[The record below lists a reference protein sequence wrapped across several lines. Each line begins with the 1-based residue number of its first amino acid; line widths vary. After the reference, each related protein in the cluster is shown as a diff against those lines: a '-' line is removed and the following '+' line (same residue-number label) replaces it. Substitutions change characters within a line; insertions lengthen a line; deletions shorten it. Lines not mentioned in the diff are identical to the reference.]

1 MLNELLLARRTQ
13 SGTSKFNIGLRAK
26 VLLLGVTGVLMV
38 GVIYLAGRQIEDRSR
53 AVADRFTQL
62 ESQTARLSE
71 SLLQGRE
78 IATGFLQKPTD
89 KKVAAHDET
98 MRAATAYLTTVEEI
112 AGALAEDDPLRKAL
126 SFRPVINSYATRFSN
141 VVAAQ
146 KLVGFN
152 ENDGL
157 QGKLRA
163 AVHSVESK
171 LKTFDRPRLAV
182 LMLMMRRHEKDFMLR
197 GEEKYGDELTKRVAE
212 FLPELAKSDLPD
224 DAKADIRKLIDSYK
238 SSFLAFMAGQS
249 TLNEE
254 AEDLAQIYDRLRPNL
269 ETVRNAAGKRLD
281 AVKDEL
287 LAVQRYV
294 VWSIGITIVVMIATA
309 FWFGRRLTAPLTR
322 MVRAMEHLADGDLD
336 RPIER
341 IDRRDEIGKISSSLS
356 VFHNKLLENRQM
368 SEAREQA
375 KRDAEVQRKQGML
388 EIADRFEAAVG
399 NIVTAVTAASSEIEL
414 AANGLANTAEETNTL
429 STTVAAASGQSSAS
443 VQSVAAACQEM
454 VTSVGEVGRRV
465 AKSHE
470 VALAAVAQANRT
482 NSQIDALSQT
492 ADRIDE
498 VVRMIS
504 AVAGQTNLL
513 ALNATIEA
521 ARAGEAGRGFAVVAS
536 EVKALASQ
544 TAKATEEIGHQV
556 TQIQLATRQ
565 SVDSIKEIG
574 GTIESMADIASSI
587 AAAVEHQGAAAEA
600 MARDVQQAAQGATEV
615 STSVENVRRGASETG
630 AAAGQVHG
638 AALALLDESK
648 RLGSEVEQF
657 LATVRAA

>member
-1 MLNELLLARRTQ
+1 MRRLQ
-13 SGTSKFNIGLRAK
+13 SRTSKFHFGLRTQ

-38 GVIYLAGRQIEDRSR
+38 GVIYLAGRQIEDQSR

-62 ESQTARLSE
+62 ESRTARLSE
-71 SLLQGRE
+71 GLLQGRE

-98 MRAATAYLTTVEEI
+98 LKAATVHLAAVEEL
-112 AGALAEDDPLRKAL
+112 AGELPEDDPLRKAL
-126 SFRPVINSYATRFSN
+126 SFRPVISSYATRFSN

-171 LKTFDRPRLAV
+171 LKTFDQPRLAV

-197 GEEKYGDELTKRVAE
+197 GDEKYGDELVKRVGE

-224 DAKADIRKLIDSYK
+224 DAKVEIRRLIDSYK
-238 SSFLAFMAGQS
+238 SSFLAFSAGQS

-269 ETVRNAAGKRLD
+269 EAVRNAAGKRLD
-281 AVKDEL
+281 AVRDEVL
-287 LAVQRYV
+287 VVQRYV
-294 VWSIGITIVVMIATA
+294 VLSIGTTIGVMIATA

-336 RPIER
+336 RTIER
-341 IDRRDEIGKISSSLS
+341 IDRSDEIGKISSSLA
-356 VFHNKLLENRQM
+356 VFQHKLLENRQLA
-368 SEAREQA
+368 EAREQA
-375 KRDAEVQRKQGML
+375 KRDAEIQRRQGML

-399 NIVTAVTAASSEIEL
+399 NIVNAVTAASSEIEL
-414 AANGLANTAEETNTL
+414 AANGLTSTAEGTNAL
-429 STTVAAASGQSSAS
+429 SATVAAASGQSSAS
-443 VQSVAAACQEM
+443 VQSAAAACRDM
-454 VTSVGEVGRRV
+454 VTLVGDVGRRV
-465 AKSHE
+465 SQSYE
-470 VALAAVAQANRT
+470 VARAAVEQANRT

-492 ADRIDE
+492 ANRIDE

-504 AVAGQTNLL
+504 DVASQTNLL

-536 EVKALASQ
+536 EVKALAGQ
-544 TAKATEEIGHQV
+544 TAKATDEIGRQV
-556 TQIQLATRQ
+556 TQIQIATRE
-565 SVDSIKEIG
+565 SVGAIKEIG
-574 GTIESMADIASSI
+574 GTIESMAHIASSI
-587 AAAVEHQGAAAEA
+587 AAAVEQQGAAAEA
-600 MARDVQQAAQGATEV
+600 IARDVQQAAQGASEV
-615 STSVENVRRGASETG
+615 STSVENVRRGASDTG

>member
-1 MLNELLLARRTQ
+1 MLSRLRLAGRFQLRLPKFHLGLRTQ
-13 SGTSKFNIGLRAK
+13 

-53 AVADRFTQL
+53 EIADRFAKL
-62 ESQTARLSE
+62 ESETARLSE

-98 MRAATAYLTTVEEI
+98 LRAATAHLTTVEEI
-112 AGALAEDDPLRKAL
+112 AGALPEDDPLRKAL
-126 SFRPVINSYATRFSN
+126 SFRPVISSYATRFSN

-163 AVHSVESK
+163 AVHSVETK
-171 LKTFDRPRLAV
+171 LKTFDQPRLAV

-197 GEEKYGDELTKRVAE
+197 GDEKYGDELVKRVGE
-212 FLPELAKSDLPD
+212 FLPELAKADLPD
-224 DAKADIRKLIDSYK
+224 DAKAEIRKLIDSYK
-238 SSFLAFMAGQS
+238 SSFLAFSAGQS

-269 ETVRNAAGKRLD
+269 EAVRGAASKRLD
-281 AVKDEL
+281 AVRDEL
-287 LAVQRYV
+287 LVVQRYV
-294 VWSIGITIVVMIATA
+294 VWSIGITVVTMIAIA
-309 FWFGRRLTAPLTR
+309 LWFGRRLTAPLTR

-336 RPIER
+336 RPIEQ
-341 IDRRDEIGKISSSLS
+341 IGRRDEIGKISSSLS
-356 VFHNKLLENRQM
+356 VFHHKLLENRQLAD
-368 SEAREQA
+368 AREQA
-375 KRDAEVQRKQGML
+375 KRDAEVQRKQAML
-388 EIADRFEAAVG
+388 EIANRFEAAVG
-399 NIVTAVTAASSEIEL
+399 NIVDAVTAASSEIEL
-414 AANGLANTAEETNTL
+414 AANGLTSTAEGTNAL
-429 STTVAAASGQSSAS
+429 SATVAAASGQSSAS
-443 VQSVAAACQEM
+443 VQSAAAACREM

-465 AKSHE
+465 AQSHQ
-470 VALAAVAQANRT
+470 VALAAVEQANRT

-536 EVKALASQ
+536 EVKALAGQ
-544 TAKATEEIGHQV
+544 TAKATDEIGRQV
-556 TQIQLATRQ
+556 AQIQLATRQ
-565 SVDSIKEIG
+565 SVGAIKEIG
-574 GTIESMADIASSI
+574 GTIESMAGIASSI
-587 AAAVEHQGAAAEA
+587 AAAVEEQGAAAQA
-600 MARDVQQAAQGATEV
+600 IARDVEQAAQGASEV
-615 STSVENVRRGASETG
+615 STSVENVRRGASDTG
-630 AAAGQVHG
+630 VAAGQVHG
-638 AALALLDESK
+638 AALALLDESN

>member
-1 MLNELLLARRTQ
+1 MLSRLRLRRLRSSTSKYHVGLRTQ
-13 SGTSKFNIGLRAK
+13 
-26 VLLLGVTGVLMV
+26 VLLLGVTGVLVV
-38 GVIYLAGRQIEDRSR
+38 GMIYIAGRQIENRSR
-53 AVADRFTQL
+53 EIADRFTKL
-62 ESQTARLSE
+62 ESETARLSE

-78 IATGFLQKPTD
+78 MATSFLQKPTD

-98 MRAATAYLTTVEEI
+98 LQAATVHLTVVEGI

-126 SFRPVINSYATRFSN
+126 SFRPVISSYATRFSN

-163 AVHSVESK
+163 AVHSVETK
-171 LKTFDRPRLAV
+171 LKTFDQPRLTV

-197 GEEKYGDELTKRVAE
+197 GDEKYGDELVKRVGE
-212 FLPELAKSDLPD
+212 FLPELAKADLPD
-224 DAKADIRKLIDSYK
+224 DAKAEIRKLIDSYK
-238 SSFLAFMAGQS
+238 SSFRAFSAGQS

-269 ETVRNAAGKRLD
+269 EVVRDAAGKRLD
-281 AVKDEL
+281 AVRDEL
-287 LAVQRYV
+287 LVVQRYV
-294 VWSIGITIVVMIATA
+294 FWSIGITVVTMIAIA
-309 FWFGRRLTAPLTR
+309 LWFGRTLTAPLTR

-336 RPIER
+336 RPIEQ
-341 IDRRDEIGKISSSLS
+341 IGRRDEIGKISASLS
-356 VFHNKLLENRQM
+356 VFHHKLLENRQL
-368 SEAREQA
+368 SDAREQA
-375 KRDAEVQRKQGML
+375 KQDAEVQRKQAML
-388 EIADRFEAAVG
+388 EIADRFEAVVG
-399 NIVTAVTAASSEIEL
+399 NIVNAVTASSSEIEL
-414 AANGLANTAEETNTL
+414 AANGLTNTAEETNAL
-429 STTVAAASGQSSAS
+429 SATVAAASGQSSAS
-443 VQSVAAACQEM
+443 VQSAAAACRDM

-465 AKSHE
+465 AQSHQ
-470 VALAAVAQANRT
+470 VALAAVEQANRT
-482 NSQIDALSQT
+482 NSQIDALSET

-536 EVKALASQ
+536 EVKALAGQ
-544 TAKATEEIGHQV
+544 TAKATDEIGRQV
-556 TQIQLATRQ
+556 AQIQLATRQ
-565 SVDSIKEIG
+565 SVGAIKEIG

-587 AAAVEHQGAAAEA
+587 AAAVEEQGAAAQA
-600 MARDVQQAAQGATEV
+600 IARDAQQAAQGASEV
-615 STSVENVRRGASETG
+615 STSVEDVRRGASATG

-638 AALALLDESK
+638 AALSLLEESK

>member
-443 VQSVAAACQEM
+443 VQSVAAACREM

>member
-1 MLNELLLARRTQ
+1 MLSRLRSARRFQ
-13 SGTSKFNIGLRAK
+13 LHRFHLGLRTQ

-53 AVADRFTQL
+53 AVADRFTKL
-62 ESQTARLSE
+62 ESRTARLSE

-78 IATGFLQKPTD
+78 IATGFLQKPTE

-98 MRAATAYLTTVEEI
+98 LRAATGHLAAVEEI
-112 AGALAEDDPLRKAL
+112 AGALAEDDPLRQAL
-126 SFRPVINSYATRFSN
+126 SFRPVISSYATRFSN
-141 VVAAQ
+141 VIAAQ

-171 LKTFDRPRLAV
+171 LRTFDQPRLAV

-197 GEEKYGDELTKRVAE
+197 GDEKYGDELTKRVGE
-212 FLPELAKSDLPD
+212 FLIELAKAELPD
-224 DAKADIRKLIDSYK
+224 DAKAEIKKLIDSYK
-238 SSFLAFMAGQS
+238 TSFLAFMAGQS
-249 TLNEE
+249 TLTEE

-269 ETVRNAAGKRLD
+269 EAVRSAAGKRLD
-281 AVKDEL
+281 AVRDEL
-287 LAVQRYV
+287 LVVQRYV
-294 VWSIGITIVVMIATA
+294 VWSIGITVVIMIAVA

-322 MVRAMEHLADGDLD
+322 MVQAMEHLASGDLD
-336 RPIER
+336 RPIEQ
-341 IDRRDEIGKISSSLS
+341 IDRRDEIGKISASLS
-356 VFHNKLLENRQM
+356 VFHHKLLENRQLTD
-368 SEAREQA
+368 ARVQA
-375 KRDAEVQRKQGML
+375 KHDAEAQRKQAMH

-399 NIVTAVTAASSEIEL
+399 SIVNAVTAASSEIEL
-414 AANGLANTAEETNTL
+414 AADGLTRTAEGTNAL
-429 STTVAAASGQSSAS
+429 SANVAAASGQSSAS
-443 VQSVAAACQEM
+443 VQTAAAACEEM
-454 VTSVGEVGRRV
+454 VSSVGDVGRRV
-465 AKSHE
+465 TQSHQ
-470 VALAAVAQANRT
+470 VALAAVEQANRT
-482 NSQIDALSQT
+482 NLQIEALSQT
-492 ADRIDE
+492 ADRIGE

-504 AVAGQTNLL
+504 EVAGQTNLL

-544 TAKATEEIGHQV
+544 TAKATDEISRQV
-556 TQIQLATRQ
+556 TQIQSATKQ
-565 SVDSIKEIG
+565 SVDAIKEIG
-574 GTIESMADIASSI
+574 GTIESMAEIASSI
-587 AAAVEHQGAAAEA
+587 ASSVEVQGVAAQEI
-600 MARDVQQAAQGATEV
+600 ARNVQQAALGASEV
-615 STSVENVRRGASETG
+615 STSVEDVRRGASETG

>member
-1 MLNELLLARRTQ
+1 MLSRLRLVGRFQFRLGKFHLGLRTQ
-13 SGTSKFNIGLRAK
+13 

-38 GVIYLAGRQIEDRSR
+38 GVIYLAGRQIEDRSHK
-53 AVADRFTQL
+53 VADRFTKL
-62 ESQTARLSE
+62 ESETARLSE

-89 KKVAAHDET
+89 KKVATHDET
-98 MRAATAYLTTVEEI
+98 LRAATAHLTAVEEL
-112 AGALAEDDPLRKAL
+112 AGALPEDDPLRNAL
-126 SFRPVINSYATRFSN
+126 SFRPVISSYATRFSN

-157 QGKLRA
+157 QGKLRT

-171 LKTFDRPRLAV
+171 LKTFDQPRLAV

-197 GEEKYGDELTKRVAE
+197 GEEKYGDELTKRVGE
-212 FLPELAKSDLPD
+212 FLPELAKADLPD
-224 DAKADIRKLIDSYK
+224 DAKAEIRRLIDSYK
-238 SSFLAFMAGQS
+238 GSFFAFMVGQS

-269 ETVRNAAGKRLD
+269 EAVRGAAGKRLD
-281 AVKDEL
+281 AVSSEL
-287 LAVQRYV
+287 RVVQRYV
-294 VWSIGITIVVMIATA
+294 VWSIGVTVVIMIAIA

-322 MVRAMEHLADGDLD
+322 MVQAMEHLASGDLD
-336 RPIER
+336 RPIEQ

-356 VFHNKLLENRQM
+356 VFHHKLLENRQL

-375 KRDAEVQRKQGML
+375 KRDAEVQRKQAML
-388 EIADRFEAAVG
+388 DIADRFEAAVG
-399 NIVTAVTAASSEIEL
+399 NIVDAVTASSSEIEL
-414 AANGLANTAEETNTL
+414 AANGLTNTAEGTNAL
-429 STTVAAASGQSSAS
+429 SATVATASGQSSAS
-443 VQSVAAACQEM
+443 VQSAAAACQAM

-465 AKSHE
+465 AQSHR
-470 VALAAVAQANRT
+470 VALAAVEQANRT

-536 EVKALASQ
+536 EVKALAGQ
-544 TAKATEEIGHQV
+544 TAKATDEIGRQV
-556 TQIQLATRQ
+556 AQIQSATKQ
-565 SVDSIKEIG
+565 SVGAIKEIG

-587 AAAVEHQGAAAEA
+587 AAAVEEQGAAAQA
-600 MARDVQQAAQGATEV
+600 IARDVQQAAQGASEV
-615 STSVENVRRGASETG
+615 STSVENVRRGASDTG

>member
-1 MLNELLLARRTQ
+1 MFGRLRSARLFQLHSFHLGLRTQ
-13 SGTSKFNIGLRAK
+13 

-38 GVIYLAGRQIEDRSR
+38 GVIYLAGRQIEDQSR
-53 AVADRFTQL
+53 ATANRFAKL
-62 ESQTARLSE
+62 ESETARLSE

-78 IATGFLQKPTD
+78 LATNFLQKPTD

-98 MRAATAYLTTVEEI
+98 LRAATGHLAAVEEI

-126 SFRPVINSYATRFSN
+126 SFRPVIASYNTRFAN
-141 VVAAQ
+141 VVSAQ

-171 LKTFDRPRLAV
+171 LKTFDQPRLSV

-197 GEEKYGDELTKRVAE
+197 GDEKYGDELSKRVGE
-212 FLPELAKSDLPD
+212 FLTELGKSDLPD
-224 DAKADIRKLIDSYK
+224 DAKAEIKKLIDSYK
-238 SSFLAFMAGQS
+238 TSFLAFMAGQS

-269 ETVRNAAGKRLD
+269 ETVRTAAGKRLE
-281 AVKDEL
+281 AVSDEL
-287 LAVQRYV
+287 TVVQRYV
-294 VWSIGITIVVMIATA
+294 VWSIAVTVAVMIVVA

-322 MVRAMEHLADGDLD
+322 MVLAMEHLASGDLD
-336 RPIER
+336 RPIEQVAR
-341 IDRRDEIGKISSSLS
+341 HDEIGKISTSLS
-356 VFHNKLLENRQM
+356 VFHHKLLENRHM
-368 SEAREQA
+368 ADARERA
-375 KRDAEVQRKQGML
+375 KHDAEAQRKQVML
-388 EIADRFEAAVG
+388 EIANRFEAAVG
-399 NIVTAVTAASSEIEL
+399 SIVNAVTAASSEIEL
-414 AANGLANTAEETNTL
+414 AANGLTNTAEGTNAL
-429 STTVAAASGQSSAS
+429 SATVAAASGQSSAS
-443 VQSVAAACQEM
+443 VQSAAAACQEM

-465 AKSHE
+465 AQSHE
-470 VALAAVAQANRT
+470 VALAAVAQASRT
-482 NSQIDALSQT
+482 NGQIDALSQT

-521 ARAGEAGRGFAVVAS
+521 ARAGEAGKGFAVVAS
-536 EVKALASQ
+536 EVKALAGQ
-544 TAKATEEIGHQV
+544 TAKATDEIGRQV
-556 TQIQLATRQ
+556 AQIQLATRQ

-587 AAAVEHQGAAAEA
+587 AAAVEQQGAAARA
-600 MARDVQQAAQGATEV
+600 IARDVQQAAQGASEV
-615 STSVENVRRGASETG
+615 STSVEDVRRGASETG

-648 RLGSEVEQF
+648 RLGSEVDQF